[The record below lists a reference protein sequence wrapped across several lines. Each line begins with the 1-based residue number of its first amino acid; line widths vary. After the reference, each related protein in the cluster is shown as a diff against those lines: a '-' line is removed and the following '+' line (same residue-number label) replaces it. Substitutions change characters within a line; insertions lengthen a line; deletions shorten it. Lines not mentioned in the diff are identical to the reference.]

1 MSLSHWSL
9 LCFFIEKLY
18 TPPSALSSPLPCI
31 IFIQYLSL
39 SNILLDLLTY
49 YLLAVPSTK
58 CKIQEVKFLCI
69 LSILYP
75 QHLNQ
80 RRCLINSCWMNEWM
94 NVWMCVFC
102 LVIGWYYW
110 SGRTLATTLCASFW
124 IQLPYLIVWLDPL
137 FWIEIFFFP
146 RSFFNGFDLAVYR
159 SGALPEVISSD
170 SGITQPGPP
179 LQQGLWVSIFSK
191 KPILVQSKCSVY
203 YLNLLSF
210 RKMTLLYLSVLPQQ
224 VLQKLQDTMYGKY
237 THTNGVFNINLL

>member
-1 MSLSHWSL
+1 MSPTTSWLPQLLLYVSFLDLTHCLTSFKTQISPSHWSL

-18 TPPSALSSPLPCI
+18 IHPSVLSSAPPCI

-58 CKIQEVKFLCI
+58 CKIHEVKFLCI

-94 NVWMCVFC
+94 NVWMHVFC
-102 LVIGWYYW
+102 LVIGWCNW

-124 IQLPYLIVWLDPL
+124 IQLPFLIVWLYQL
-137 FWIEIFFFP
+137 FWIEIFFFSP
-146 RSFFNGFDLAVYR
+146 DHFLM
-159 SGALPEVISSD
+159 
-170 SGITQPGPP
+170 
-179 LQQGLWVSIFSK
+179 GLTWLFIG
-191 KPILVQSKCSVY
+191 
-203 YLNLLSF
+203 
-210 RKMTLLYLSVLPQQ
+210 Q
-224 VLQKLQDTMYGKY
+224 VPAQR
-237 THTNGVFNINLL
+237 